1 MLSAAGSGFEKARMK
16 AIVHNKL
23 RGKITTKFST
33 YYIFLR
39 QKTCLSFIMSSWI
52 KTKKMCNLNRWPM
65 VYRQYS
71 IIESSSPQFE
81 LRNLFFQFQYEH
93 KKDAAKHLLRFC
105 KESYRGTLAQGRSNG
120 FVVPITDLLL
130 LPELQSAAVLKW
142 AQKNKCLALF
152 LVLDVTY
159 YWCLSAVNQ
168 QCAVRLKNN
177 EQSAYPML
185 IHGHVLQWALCVDF
199 FPAWDSTSSSCNTRW
214 CQRFSLAVPIVN

>member
-1 MLSAAGSGFEKARMK
+1 MCQTPGQLSPHHPVPTVPTHPVGKHPPPPSSYNPTMLSAASSGFEKARMK

-23 RGKITTKFST
+23 RGKITTKFRT

-105 KESYRGTLAQGRSNG
+105 KESYRGALAQGRSNG

-142 AQKNKCLALF
+142 AQKTS
-152 LVLDVTY
+152 VLLSF
-159 YWCLSAVNQ
+159 WCS
-168 QCAVRLKNN
+168 
-177 EQSAYPML
+177 M
-185 IHGHVLQWALCVDF
+185 
-199 FPAWDSTSSSCNTRW
+199 
-214 CQRFSLAVPIVN
+214 